1 MIVKNCTS
9 LNAVWKALHLYYGIQ
24 SSDDTHRL
32 PNSKTLHQSDEP
44 SYQDYSMC
52 KPARKSNHDIQ
63 QLPAKNKA
71 FLKSIESKIQ
81 SFASDSH
88 ILRPDEESSLTN
100 MNTLDIS
107 MLSQDCE
114 QSVPDSPEMINLKC
128 VVPNVLP
135 QESRLKQ
142 FLSSDQKSNVLS
154 SQNVPSSEH
163 SFLKPLFK
171 TSNYDNVQSTP
182 LPSTRQETGSE
193 KASLDEDDK
202 PDLQSLQSPPP
213 IEKVL
218 YEQTNTKEQSKLKC
232 ATSRTTAKSIISF
245 G

>member
-1 MIVKNCTS
+1 
-9 LNAVWKALHLYYGIQ
+9 
-24 SSDDTHRL
+24 
-32 PNSKTLHQSDEP
+32 
-44 SYQDYSMC
+44 
-52 KPARKSNHDIQ
+52 
-63 QLPAKNKA
+63 
-71 FLKSIESKIQ
+71 
-81 SFASDSH
+81 
-88 ILRPDEESSLTN
+88 

-114 QSVPDSPEMINLKC
+114 QSVPDSPKMINLKC

-135 QESRLKQ
+135 QDSRSKQ
-142 FLSSDQKSNVLS
+142 FLSSDKQSNVLS

-163 SFLKPLFK
+163 SFLRPLFK
-171 TSNYDNVQSTP
+171 TSNHDNVQSTP

-218 YEQTNTKEQSKLKC
+218 YDQTNTKEQSK
-232 ATSRTTAKSIISF
+232 
-245 G
+245 